1 MQRSEPVLGRKSEN
15 PTTARTRRV
24 VVVVFVGLA
33 LTLALSACTPAGDG
47 PGGGA
52 SDPSATGE
60 PAFRNWV
67 ETAEYVGRETCG
79 TCHQAQ
85 YDTFVRSQM
94 GRSWKHATRALSDAD
109 WDNTPVLRDEYADL
123 YFQPFARGE
132 DLFVREFRLSGTDTT
147 HLRVEQIDFIAGSGH
162 HTNSHIYERGGYL
175 YQIPVTWYTQ
185 DRKWGLAPK
194 FQGGNNYRFSR
205 VITDE
210 CMACHNA
217 PPSFVEGSE
226 NRFTNVPSGIG
237 CENCHG
243 PGSIHVEEKR
253 AGIMVNTA
261 VEMDNSI
268 VNPAKLSPERQLDL
282 CSRCHMQGV
291 AVFEDGESP
300 LDWRPGQVLAAH
312 ENVYWPRQPDSVST
326 FIMASHPDRL
336 AMSACFQASWAE
348 GDAGETQAS
357 SSMEPMTC
365 LTCHDPHVPIEEMPK
380 RHYDTVCQSCHAG
393 PTAVTTPCTE
403 PSVVSGANTATCSS
417 CHMPP
422 SGTSDIPYVKVT
434 DHFIR
439 VQEPRARQGQVLSD
453 EESARQQAFIRLA
466 SLIQDEPSHR
476 NVADGFLTYYEQF
489 TDRPGMLD
497 SAAVR
502 LEKARALHPEEDLT
516 ASWIRLW
523 HLQEDYAAIVQY
535 TASTGFRQPEDAW
548 TAYRIG
554 EAYQHT
560 GRMDEAVAWFERA
573 VSRGRDHLRFSD
585 KLAVAWTQVGRA
597 AEAVALYDRLLSAQN
612 RFETG
617 FNNRGFAYLVLGDF
631 AAAEADFRRAIAI
644 DPDLEE
650 ALANLASLLYNTG
663 RVSES
668 RPYVQRLLRINP
680 SNPDYI
686 GFWDA
691 VK

>member
-1 MQRSEPVLGRKSEN
+1 M
-15 PTTARTRRV
+15 
-24 VVVVFVGLA
+24 VGLA
-33 LTLALSACTPAGDG
+33 LSLSACAPAGDG
-47 PGGGA
+47 PGARA
-52 SDPSATGE
+52 SSDADAAN

-67 ETAEYVGRETCG
+67 ESAEYVGRETCA
-79 TCHQAQ
+79 TCHQPQ

-94 GRSWKHATRALSDAD
+94 GRSWKHATRSLSDAD
-109 WDNTPVLRDEYADL
+109 WNNTPVLRDEYADL

-132 DLFVREFRLSGTDTT
+132 DLFVREFRLNGADTT

-162 HTNSHIYERGGYL
+162 HTNSHVYERGGYL

-205 VITDE
+205 VISAE

-217 PPSFVEGSE
+217 PPAFVEGSE

-261 VEMDNSI
+261 VEIDNSI
-268 VNPAKLSPERQLDL
+268 VNPAKLSAERQLDL

-312 ENVYWPRQPDSVST
+312 ENVYWPRQPDSIST

-336 AMSACFQASWAE
+336 AMSACFQASWEE
-348 GDAGETQAS
+348 GGGSGSAGGDGADA
-357 SSMEPMTC
+357 MEPMTC

-393 PTAVTTPCTE
+393 PTAVTTGCTE
-403 PSVVSGANTATCSS
+403 PSVASGANTATCSS

-422 SGTSDIPYVKVT
+422 SGTSDIPFVRVT

-439 VQEPRARQGQVLSD
+439 VQQPTARPGQALSQD
-453 EESARQQAFIRLA
+453 EATRQQAFIRLA
-466 SLIQDEPSHR
+466 SLIQENPSHR

-502 LEKARALHPEEDLT
+502 LQKARAANPAADLT
-516 ASWIRLW
+516 TSWIRLW
-523 HLQEDYAAIVQY
+523 HLQEDYAALVRFV
-535 TASTGFRQPEDAW
+535 SSPEFRVPQDAW

-554 EAYQHT
+554 EAYQHS
-560 GRMDEAVAWFERA
+560 GRMEEAVTWFERA
-573 VSRGRDHLRFSD
+573 VSHGPDHLRFSD

-597 AEAVALYDRLLSAQN
+597 AEAVALYDRLLAEQD

-631 AAAEADFRRAIAI
+631 ASAEADFRRAIAI

-663 RVSES
+663 RATES

-686 GFWDA
+686 GFWDV